1 MLKRFCCFFFALLLS
16 FIHLS
21 AAPRVLYVSGQTILI
36 DAQYEGVL
44 VSGSFEF
51 SCNDQQIKSH
61 PNDSVQI
68 TDLIITAD
76 NHPVR
81 SNSDLNHIIASQK
94 ITSSS
99 VDVVVK
105 RNNERKNAKLYL
117 YYDDEKNT
125 FKTGFYVKDHI
136 SGIGTITY
144 YDPQNHTYGAL
155 GHEITEKTTNDTA
168 DIHQGTIELGTVI
181 EVEPSV
187 LNQPGQKASKSAS
200 NPIGNILINNSFG
213 LFGKYTQLTSYQ
225 IMEIGLQSN
234 IQLGSASILTVIDG
248 TEVQEYEI
256 QITKLHRQ
264 DFPDVKGIELVITDK
279 RLLQKSGGI
288 IQGMSGSP
296 IIQNGKIVGALTHM
310 IPSNPHKGYGIYIEW
325 MLKQSDLI

>member
-1 MLKRFCCFFFALLLS
+1 MLKRFCCFFFSILLS

-51 SCNDQQIKSH
+51 MCNNKQINSH

-68 TDLIITAD
+68 TDMIISAD
-76 NHPVR
+76 HQPVK
-81 SNSDLNHIIASQK
+81 SSSDLNHIIASQK
-94 ITSSS
+94 ITNSS

-105 RNNERKNAKLYL
+105 RNNQTKNAKLYL
-117 YYDDEKNT
+117 YYDDEKNS

-136 SGIGTITY
+136 SGVGTITY

-155 GHEITEKTTNDTA
+155 GHEITEKTTGEIA
-168 DIHQGTIELGTVI
+168 DIHHGSIELGTVI

-187 LNQPGQKASKSAS
+187 LNQPGQKVSRSAGNS
-200 NPIGNILINNSFG
+200 IGNVLINNEFG
-213 LFGKYTQLTSYQ
+213 LFGKYTQPTSYQ
-225 IMEIGLQSN
+225 IMEIGIQSD
-234 IQLGSASILTVIDG
+234 IQLGTASILTVING
-248 TEVQEYEI
+248 TEVQEYQI
-256 QITKLHRQ
+256 QITKLHQQ
-264 DFPDVKGIELVITDK
+264 DSPDVKGIELVITDK
-279 RLLQKSGGI
+279 RLLHKSGGI

-296 IIQNGKIVGALTHM
+296 IIQNGRIVGALTHM